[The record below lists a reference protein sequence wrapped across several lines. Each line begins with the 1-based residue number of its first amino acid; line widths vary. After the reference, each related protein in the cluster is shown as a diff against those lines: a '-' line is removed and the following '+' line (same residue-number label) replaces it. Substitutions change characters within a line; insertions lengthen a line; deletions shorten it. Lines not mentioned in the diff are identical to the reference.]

1 MKKLSTIIMALALVL
16 GMSQCKKQETP
27 TTGNTTPIYP
37 GVDITVKVG
46 DNEGKAENGEKHHI
60 APNYGLFAFSD
71 GDKLYVGHG
80 GKFVGSLKFKNGFF
94 SGTIYPND
102 AVTDQPLHFYFLGNS
117 ELKSDTTVNQTTS
130 LSISIADQSG
140 NLPVLSYG
148 ASTKPF
154 TGAGTT
160 YSTTLKNKCALVR
173 FDLQNQGDYEV
184 TLSNVPTLATV
195 NFANPTAETAIVAT
209 EGQTNAN
216 MTLYGEE
223 GNTAIRWAILL
234 PGTNLS
240 TGHGDLNITYSGNVD
255 LAELAYNDYVNSGIS
270 INNTLP
276 APAGPA
282 LEYAVHTS
290 GNELSVFSVSPTKKV
305 YFSKANLTWN
315 ATDGYHFHDTQF
327 DEEHSGGTNLIYPYP
342 ATGDQQQTNLTG
354 LDRFTWGHIP
364 NQSINTSYYITNQQ
378 LADGADPEWGKQMT
392 GEGNDQWRTLTA
404 DEWNY
409 LLHQRSGNRFMLVS
423 VLVPITYNN
432 EPYYTNVQGLLL
444 FPDNFNYSSLGLTN
458 ASGLTS
464 GIGFWPGRI
473 NKVYGDDDYQPA
485 SGNYTVTYDS
495 YMDAYT
501 TSIAA
506 GPYKLIEPAPLNLD
520 HLYTNP
526 SSNMYKLL
534 QAGCV
539 FLPAVG
545 CREGAEYKKY
555 HYYDNRKH
563 AAQGFYWAA
572 DRVISGTS
580 ENAKYFWFGYVGGS
594 NVETDP
600 RPTFEANNTQH
611 RSLGCC
617 VRLVWDA
624 N

>member
-1 MKKLSTIIMALALVL
+1 M
-16 GMSQCKKQETP
+16 
-27 TTGNTTPIYP
+27 
-37 GVDITVKVG
+37 
-46 DNEGKAENGEKHHI
+46 
-60 APNYGLFAFSD
+60 
-71 GDKLYVGHG
+71 
-80 GKFVGSLKFKNGFF
+80 
-94 SGTIYPND
+94 
-102 AVTDQPLHFYFLGNS
+102 
-117 ELKSDTTVNQTTS
+117 
-130 LSISIADQSG
+130 
-140 NLPVLSYG
+140 
-148 ASTKPF
+148 
-154 TGAGTT
+154 
-160 YSTTLKNKCALVR
+160 
-173 FDLQNQGDYEV
+173 
-184 TLSNVPTLATV
+184 
-195 NFANPTAETAIVAT
+195 
-209 EGQTNAN
+209 
-216 MTLYGEE
+216 
-223 GNTAIRWAILL
+223 
-234 PGTNLS
+234 
-240 TGHGDLNITYSGNVD
+240 
-255 LAELAYNDYVNSGIS
+255 
-270 INNTLP
+270 
-276 APAGPA
+276 
-282 LEYAVHTS
+282 
-290 GNELSVFSVSPTKKV
+290 
-305 YFSKANLTWN
+305 
-315 ATDGYHFHDTQF
+315 
-327 DEEHSGGTNLIYPYP
+327 
-342 ATGDQQQTNLTG
+342 
-354 LDRFTWGHIP
+354 
-364 NQSINTSYYITNQQ
+364 
-378 LADGADPEWGKQMT
+378 ADGLDPEWGKQMT

-409 LLHQRSGNRFMLVS
+409 LLHHRSGNRFMLVS

-444 FPDNFNYSSLGLTN
+444 FPDGFNYSGLGLTQ
-458 ASGLTS
+458 ATGVTS

-473 NKVYGDDDYQPA
+473 NKVYGNDDYQPA

-501 TSIAA
+501 TNFVA
-506 GPYKLIEPAPLNLD
+506 GPYKLIEPKNNLE

-555 HYYDNRKH
+555 HYYDNRQH

>member
-102 AVTDQPLHFYFLGNS
+102 AVTDQPLHFFFLGNS

-223 GNTAIRWAILL
+223 GNTAFRWAILL

-315 ATDGYHFHDTQF
+315 ETDGYHFHDTQF
-327 DEEHSGGTNLIYPYP
+327 DEEHSGGTNLIYPFP
-342 ATGDQQQTNLTG
+342 ASGDVTLSGLTG
-354 LDRFTWGHIP
+354 LDRFTWGHIS

-444 FPDNFNYSSLGLTN
+444 FPDNFDYSGLGLTQAAN
-458 ASGLTS
+458 ANK
-464 GIGFWPGRI
+464 IGFWPARI
-473 NKVYGDDDYQPA
+473 NKVYGASSSYTPA

-495 YMDAYT
+495 YLDAY
-501 TSIAA
+501 SYNIAA
-506 GPYKLIEPAPLNLD
+506 GIYKLIEPANNLE

-534 QAGCV
+534 EAGCV

-545 CREGAEYKKY
+545 CREGAVYKKY
-555 HYYDNRKH
+555 LYYDNRNN

-617 VRLVWDA
+617 VRLVWEA

>member
-37 GVDITVKVG
+37 GVHITVNVG
-46 DNEGKAENGEKHHI
+46 ENEDNGGKGENGEKHHI
-60 APNYGLFAFSD
+60 APYYGLFSFSD
-71 GDKLYVGHG
+71 GDKLYVGHNG
-80 GKFVGSLKFKNGFF
+80 QYVGTLTFANGFF
-94 SGTIYPND
+94 SGDIFPNPN
-102 AVTDQPLHFYFLGNS
+102 VTDKPLHFYFVGNAVVTGTPS
-117 ELKSDTTVNQTTS
+117 ANQTTS
-130 LSISIADQSG
+130 LSINIADQSQ

-148 ASTKPF
+148 ASNELY
-154 TGAGTT
+154 TGPNNT
-160 YSTTLKNKCALVR
+160 YSTTLRNQCALVR
-173 FDLQNQGDYEV
+173 INLLTETTDAI
-184 TLSNVPTLATV
+184 TLSNVPNAATIDFI
-195 NFANPTAETAIVAT
+195 NNAITPTNTTGDI
-209 EGQTNAN
+209 
-216 MTLYGEE
+216 TLYGEE
-223 GNTAIRWAILL
+223 GVETHRWAILL
-234 PGTNLS
+234 PETDLSDRDDLIWQGEGGEQGMPSIGNNTYVNAGIGEGIQIQNLPAVTLPNEDLVIKNSSNVFSEFTVSS
-240 TGHGDLNITYSGNVD
+240 TG
-255 LAELAYNDYVNSGIS
+255 
-270 INNTLP
+270 
-276 APAGPA
+276 
-282 LEYAVHTS
+282 
-290 GNELSVFSVSPTKKV
+290 KKV

-315 ATDGYHFHDTQF
+315 STAGYHFHDTQF

-342 ATGDQQQTNLTG
+342 ASGDVTLSNLTG

-364 NQSINTSYYITNQQ
+364 NQGINTSYYITNQQ
-378 LADGADPEWGKQMT
+378 LSAGLDPEWGKQMT

-409 LLHQRSGNRFMLVS
+409 LLHKRSGNRFMLVS

-444 FPDNFNYSSLGLTN
+444 FPDGFNYSGLGLTQ
-458 ASGLTS
+458 ATGVTT

-473 NKVYGDDDYQPA
+473 NKVYGNDDYQPA

-501 TSIAA
+501 TNFVA
-506 GPYKLIEPAPLNLD
+506 GPYKLIEPKNNLE

-555 HYYDNRKH
+555 HYYDNRRH